1 MLTDNEIADS
11 EMDDDCEQTDS
22 HGTHDGGSQEEDAHV
37 CIECKS
43 VFVRLKI
50 PKEPVNFD

>member
-22 HGTHDGGSQEEDAHV
+22 HGTHDGGS
-37 CIECKS
+37 
-43 VFVRLKI
+43 
-50 PKEPVNFD
+50 